1 MSKTARGE
9 DHRGS
14 EMNTDAPKR
23 IICAVR
29 GGPESR
35 DTATYAIDLALQL
48 DARLTFF
55 RVMDAEFLNHA
66 TIGPLRVV
74 YAELREVAKFAMLIL
89 CDRAQRRG
97 VAKVDYAISEGNVRE
112 KLRLQ
117 VAGAQGDILVM
128 GRPIRSP
135 GTNIFKAD
143 EIDAFIAELEQE
155 GDLQVFSVSPSRT
168 DQEPLMP

>member
-1 MSKTARGE
+1 MRKTAKGE
-9 DHRGS
+9 DHGRS
-14 EMNTDAPKR
+14 EMNTYAPKR

-48 DARLTFF
+48 GARLTFF

-89 CDRAQRRG
+89 CDRARRRG
-97 VAKVDYAISEGNVRE
+97 VSKVDYVIREGNIRE
-112 KLRLQ
+112 QLRRL
-117 VAGAQGDILVM
+117 AEEASDATLVV
-128 GRPIRSP
+128 GCPIRSP
-135 GTNIFKAD
+135 GSNIFKA
-143 EIDAFIAELEQE
+143 EEMDAFIKELERAGE
-155 GDLQVFSVSPSRT
+155 LKVICVSPSRV
-168 DQEPLMP
+168 DEE

>member
-1 MSKTARGE
+1 MS
-9 DHRGS
+9 
-14 EMNTDAPKR
+14 TDTPKR

-35 DTATYAIDLALQL
+35 DTATYAIDMALQL
-48 DARLTFF
+48 GARLTFF

-97 VAKVDYAISEGNVRE
+97 VAEVDYVVQEGNVRE

-117 VAGAQGDILVM
+117 VAGAEGEILVM
-128 GRPIRSP
+128 GRPVRSP
-135 GTNIFKAD
+135 GRNIFKAD
-143 EIDAFIAELEQE
+143 EIDAFIAELEQK
-155 GDLQVFSVSPSRT
+155 GNLQVISISPSEAG
-168 DQEPLMP
+168 QEPLMP

>member
-1 MSKTARGE
+1 MGENHEGSK
-9 DHRGS
+9 
-14 EMNTDAPKR
+14 MNTDAPKR
-23 IICAVR
+23 LFCAVR

-35 DTATYAIDLALQL
+35 DTATHAIDLALQL
-48 DARLTFF
+48 GARLTFF

-97 VAKVDYAISEGNVRE
+97 VAEVDYVIQEGNVRE
-112 KLRLQ
+112 KLRSQ
-117 VAGAQGDILVM
+117 AVGAEGEILVM

-135 GTNIFKAD
+135 GSNIFKAG
-143 EIDAFIAELEQE
+143 EIDDFIAELEQK
-155 GDLQVFSVSPSRT
+155 GNIQVISVSPSKA

>member
-1 MSKTARGE
+1 MAG
-9 DHRGS
+9 GPS
-14 EMNTDAPKR
+14 EL

-35 DTATYAIDLALQL
+35 DTVTHAIDLALQL
-48 DARLTFF
+48 RARLTFF

-74 YAELREVAKFAMLIL
+74 YGELREVAKFAMLIL

-97 VAKVDYAISEGNVRE
+97 VTHVDYVISEGNVRE

-117 VAGAQGDILVM
+117 AAEARGDILVM

-135 GTNIFKAD
+135 GSNVFKA
-143 EIDAFIAELEQE
+143 EEYDAFVADLERE
-155 GDLQVFSVSPSRT
+155 TGVRVISVSPSQVG
-168 DQEPLMP
+168 QEKRPP